1 MRSRPSGTARST
13 GVPSIVLHGR
23 NAVPGPDHQL
33 ALDFDVADLDDA
45 STLAAIGAGFRPSPS
60 GLQRIGESD
69 EFARLLLRLLEQNG
83 WSILEPPP
91 FAGGGV
97 FLIATHDWREARGAG
112 QTLGMAAAAL
122 LAEVSTFYG
131 VRQLATA

>member
-1 MRSRPSGTARST
+1 
-13 GVPSIVLHGR
+13 VLHGR

-33 ALDFDVADLDDA
+33 ALDFDV
-45 STLAAIGAGFRPSPS
+45 AGFRPSPS

>member
-1 MRSRPSGTARST
+1 
-13 GVPSIVLHGR
+13 VLHGR